1 MTVVLALPRFLT
13 GEGALI
19 GHQPKRQTERM
30 TDVRSTP
37 RLSAGDGAHIGHQ
50 RIRAEGGV

>member
-37 RLSAGDGAHIGHQ
+37 RLSAGG
-50 RIRAEGGV
+50 